1 MAKVVVLSSN
11 DRQFPSNSGR
21 YNLGIQEL
29 YNSMPMYCLSLDQCS
44 IDPYSIV
51 QVFEVT
57 SPIIFLVVFNYTTT
71 NDGATLS
78 SQDIVLCTQLVN
90 IMDINPNWSVDTF
103 LQHVDAIISPASGVR
118 TGGRDFISRR
128 AKMI

>member
-1 MAKVVVLSSN
+1 M
-11 DRQFPSNSGR
+11 
-21 YNLGIQEL
+21 
-29 YNSMPMYCLSLDQCS
+29 
-44 IDPYSIV
+44 
-51 QVFEVT
+51 FEVT
-57 SPIIFLVVFNYTTT
+57 GPIIFLVVFNYTTT

-78 SQDIVLCTQLVN
+78 SQDIVLCTQLIN
-90 IMDINPNWSVDTF
+90 IMDINPNNNWSVDTF